1 MSRNGRAT
9 GVEFVRNAQVLPDAD
24 DTVHVARAKKL
35 VVLSAGA
42 FGSPAILERSG
53 IGRKEVLERNGIEQ
67 KVDLPMVGENY
78 NGKYEVA
85 MGCVSSTRTEY
96 GRSIDHHLFFLNF
109 HASEDAETIDGIV
122 RNDPAEIESEHV
134 SF

>member
-1 MSRNGRAT
+1 M
-9 GVEFVRNAQVLPDAD
+9 RNAQVLPDAN

-53 IGRKEVLERNGIEQ
+53 IGRKDVLERNGIEQ

-78 NGKYEVA
+78 NGEYDIA